1 MGDAQPPPP
10 PHVRWHAAFWYNYSS
25 KIKLC
30 SLLVLKQNS
39 GAPFLQKK
47 NPGSA
52 PVIPLN
58 LLFFLLF
65 LIWVPIFWLTLAQIF
80 IQKGVL
86 GIYYHR
92 NRSQFN
98 GSRGIHYSTSS
109 PRVSNK
115 SRHIYGITNLLLFYL
130 LFFPTCPPVDWE
142 FLQSTCP
149 LVPVK

>member
-1 MGDAQPPPP
+1 MVSNLYLNIGFNADQGRVKGMRNPPP

-39 GAPFLQKK
+39 GAPLLQK

-98 GSRGIHYSTSS
+98 GSRGIHYSRSS
-109 PRVSNK
+109 PHVSNNK
-115 SRHIYGITNLLLFYL
+115 VPSWFNVEVHFCINLPIL
-130 LFFPTCPPVDWE
+130 
-142 FLQSTCP
+142 
-149 LVPVK
+149 